1 MHRDT
6 DSNDPP
12 EFNFINQMSLPEIV
26 IIIHM
31 LKFIKLK
38 IPPGLGYNNDMPTD
52 VIDPVSIL
60 RSVGLRNPE
69 SSRRKTGFVR
79 SAKIT
84 KVHRFLFDDRWKNEP
99 VSNSCPNLNFPNFYL
114 YKVKTVRKLTYLTSN
129 LYELKPVPTVT
140 YPNFNLFKRLLV
152 RTLAYPELNLSN
164 FSI

>member
-60 RSVGLRNPE
+60 RSGAPE
-69 SSRRKTGFVR
+69 SGIES
-79 SAKIT
+79 
-84 KVHRFLFDDRWKNEP
+84 
-99 VSNSCPNLNFPNFYL
+99 
-114 YKVKTVRKLTYLTSN
+114 
-129 LYELKPVPTVT
+129 
-140 YPNFNLFKRLLV
+140 
-152 RTLAYPELNLSN
+152 PENRIRQIRQNNQSSQI
-164 FSI
+164 FIR